1 MHRSL
6 YIILKPFPLPYE
18 ARLSRLLSRFETRA
32 RAERLYCLFS
42 LRLSLS
48 NGAQM
53 RPSISRSQL
62 VPRLFSPSRPLT
74 LLPALQNTFPS
85 RGNGKNRIASFVAAE
100 SGELSSEVSKHWE
113 NKGTGRKCK
122 IGMFVPLI
130 HVGLIVTASAAISF
144 SRLVGYYCD
153 EYIGEVRGARNNGKV
168 ADVNL

>member
-6 YIILKPFPLPYE
+6 YTYIILKPFPLPYE
-18 ARLSRLLSRFETRA
+18 ARLPRFSFLLSRFETRT

-113 NKGTGRKCK
+113 KKGR
-122 IGMFVPLI
+122 VEN
-130 HVGLIVTASAAISF
+130 VGLEC
-144 SRLVGYYCD
+144 LY
-153 EYIGEVRGARNNGKV
+153 
-168 ADVNL
+168 L